1 MNNQSATMNTK
12 DNPLG
17 YKKESTLLVGFAIPC
32 IISMLVTALYNIVD
46 QIFIGQGIGMLG
58 NAATN
63 IAFPLSTTC
72 TAISL
77 LLGIGSATNFSLHLG
92 AGEKHESEKYAGNGI
107 VLMAL
112 FGIFL
117 FLVTT
122 IFLTPMLKFF
132 GATKDVLPYAKA
144 YTRITA
150 FGFPF
155 LIANTGMSKLIL
167 ADGSPRYSMISMLA
181 GAIVNTILDPLF
193 IFVFNMGMTG
203 AALAT
208 ITGQIISFSISL
220 RYMFHFKTIKLSR
233 ESFIVSAVHCKKI
246 FILGASACFNQIAMT
261 VVQIIMNNT
270 LSHYGAQSVYGG
282 DIPLACA
289 GIITKVNMIFMSFV
303 IGISQGTQPVIG
315 FNYGAKKYARV
326 GKTYLLALGAASALS
341 LIAFACFQIFPRQI
355 ISIFGNGSDLYFK
368 FSERYF
374 RIYMFLTIVNGIQ
387 PVTSNFFNSI
397 GKSQLGV
404 FMSLTRQII
413 FLLPLIIIFPI
424 FMGIDGVMY
433 AGPIA
438 DAAAAIV
445 CGYFTIRELKE
456 LKKLE
461 IDLTKC

>member
-1 MNNQSATMNTK
+1 MRAMILF
-12 DNPLG
+12 DVI
-17 YKKESTLLVGFAIPC
+17 KEP
-32 IISMLVTALYNIVD
+32 Y
-46 QIFIGQGIGMLG
+46 GMD
-58 NAATN
+58 T
-63 IAFPLSTTC
+63 ILSTEDLC
-72 TAISL
+72 RDFK
-77 LLGIGSATNFSLHLG
+77 IG
-92 AGEKHESEKYAGNGI
+92 
-107 VLMAL
+107 
-112 FGIFL
+112 
-117 FLVTT
+117 
-122 IFLTPMLKFF
+122 
-132 GATKDVLPYAKA
+132 
-144 YTRITA
+144 
-150 FGFPF
+150 
-155 LIANTGMSKLIL
+155 
-167 ADGSPRYSMISMLA
+167 DGSV
-181 GAIVNTILDPLF
+181 VNALKNINIEIEKGKLTILR
-193 IFVFNMGMTG
+193 GRSG
-203 AALAT
+203 S
-208 ITGQIISFSISL
+208 G
-220 RYMFHFKTIKLSR
+220 KTTLIN
-233 ESFIVSAVHCKKI
+233 
-246 FILGASACFNQIAMT
+246 ILGASACFNQIAMT
-261 VVQIIMNNT
+261 VVQIVMNNT
-270 LSHYGAQSVYGG
+270 LSHYGAQSIYGG

-326 GKTYLLALGAASALS
+326 RKTYLLALGAASALS